1 MSRPDPAHAA
11 AACSWTKQHAARRH
25 GGRREALGHVTPVA
39 VTSSPPVGARSGRV
53 EGGGVRP
60 RRRREAVHLTNC
72 HRHQLRRTI
81 DVKNVQTEIKK
92 TLKNAK
98 NVTKIKKRL

>member
-1 MSRPDPAHAA
+1 VSRSDPAHAA

-53 EGGGVRP
+53 EGGGGGGGVRP

-81 DVKNVQTEIKK
+81 DVKNVQIKIKNVKKRKK
-92 TLKNAK
+92 T
-98 NVTKIKKRL
+98 